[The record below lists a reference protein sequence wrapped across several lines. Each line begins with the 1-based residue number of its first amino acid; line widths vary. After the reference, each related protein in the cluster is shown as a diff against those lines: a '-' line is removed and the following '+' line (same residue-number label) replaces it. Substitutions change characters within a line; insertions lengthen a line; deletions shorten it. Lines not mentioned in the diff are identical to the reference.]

1 MDELSA
7 ETAVSAGGWDARY
20 AVALAVTSHGGMAAA
35 LIDTNGDGVD
45 IDLDQYERGADGH
58 WQETG
63 SGNAGN
69 AGASWTPQIAATWG
83 RAEPRTRVDVDTSAI
98 GTRSSHRRR
107 VGGCSSGRRRKT
119 LAHFLNRS
127 TAVRSR
133 PDLPDG
139 ADEVPC
145 GGCFARLWRRASGVD
160 YSALAIRMETRR
172 GVVGPGRFLKPT
184 V

>member
-7 ETAVSAGGWDARY
+7 ETTVSAGGWDARY

-83 RAEPRTRVDVDTSAI
+83 RAEPRARVDVEYL
-98 GTRSSHRRR
+98 GHRHS
-107 VGGCSSGRRRKT
+107 VVAS
-119 LAHFLNRS
+119 
-127 TAVRSR
+127 
-133 PDLPDG
+133 
-139 ADEVPC
+139 
-145 GGCFARLWRRASGVD
+145 ASGWWLFIGPATED
-160 YSALAIRMETRR
+160 SGALPQPID
-172 GVVGPGRFLKPT
+172 GSS
-184 V
+184 